1 MLRKLAGLDDII
13 TERPQIRSLLLFFK
27 PGHNINVFLSPDI
40 AQNKSRVI
48 VQAGH
53 DFRNS
58 CRVSMRTLLFMIMHD
73 VMTKRKSKCC
83 LPPCHALTVVGE
95 KNEHFPKLR

>member
-13 TERPQIRSLLLFFK
+13 TERSQIRGLPLFLK
-27 PGHNINVFLSPDI
+27 PGHNINVFLSSI
-40 AQNKSRVI
+40 SLTKKSKII
-48 VQAGH
+48 VPAGH

-58 CRVSMRTLLFMIMHD
+58 CRVSMRALFFMIMHD

-95 KNEHFPKLR
+95 KNEHFPQLK